1 VGEANF
7 MVGKIVDDMGDFVKI
22 KVNNAFLYS
31 SEKVEGRKVVA
42 VIRPEFVVMGKR
54 SNIKESWQ
62 GRIENKVFAGST
74 VRYGVR
80 TQNGELILVK
90 RPFVSDEYRWN
101 IGNRIDL
108 SFPPSS
114 ILLYSYPK
122 VGLEKETS
130 ME

>member
-1 VGEANF
+1 
-7 MVGKIVDDMGDFVKI
+7 
-22 KVNNAFLYS
+22 
-31 SEKVEGRKVVA
+31 
-42 VIRPEFVVMGKR
+42 MGKR
-54 SNIKESWQ
+54 NNIKESWQ
-62 GRIENKVFAGST
+62 GEIENKVFTGST

-90 RPFVSDEYRWN
+90 RSFDSDEYRWN